1 MTELLSIVLNNN
13 IIRIALVRKTRS
25 GTRVKRLLEKEVP
38 QSMVD
43 DSTVMD
49 PEAFAGFLK
58 LQLSAAGIHA
68 REAIFTMPA
77 DKIMTREVVLPDLSD
92 ARIKQIVNTNAGE
105 YFPINLEEYV
115 IGFYRIA
122 AVRKAPEPGT
132 ETSAEGQPQ
141 EVQEADLESD
151 RDVELTD
158 LKEEPGEKKKKSRW
172 RKKDRREKAERKK
185 AKRGKEDAREAGE
198 QESGGKKKRKER
210 GEVRV
215 MAIAAPNE
223 QIRSYYETAA
233 HLRLKIQSIDF
244 IGNSVFR
251 LAAMQVGREPTLTVD
266 ISGDHTALTFF
277 DNGDMIMQRNVDFG
291 LDQIVD
297 VVARERWVSAE
308 RADEMLRRTELI
320 NDELPMND
328 PIAEPLYFAID
339 MIRRTMMYYTRN
351 RGMQPVEQVLLMGD
365 AVYYHG
371 IRELLEAQLS
381 VPVTSL
387 TTLKGVSIPRTATV
401 REQAMRY
408 LDNYGAVIAPVGL
421 LSQELTAEKKK
432 NKDSRVYR
440 MIIGAAALGSAALV
454 AVPGIQ
460 LFTLDREVTSLEEE
474 VNRMRGAD
482 AILSAYEEAK
492 TKNDDVRNVEGLT
505 ASHNDEFS
513 AFINRLEEV
522 RPRGIRIDSFTID
535 EGEVSMTVLATGKDV
550 IAAMLRELETIDNV
564 SEVET
569 SAISSF
575 YDTGSETV
583 SCTISC
589 MLTNKEKRD
598 YEVGLTQT
606 QNQTQTQT
614 AEGGAQ

>member
-1 MTELLSIVLNNN
+1 MSELLSIVLNNN
-13 IIRIALVRKTRS
+13 IVRIALVRKTRS
-25 GTRVKRLLEKEVP
+25 GTRVRRLLEKEVP
-38 QSMVD
+38 ESMVD
-43 DSTVMD
+43 DSTVKD

-58 LQLSAAGIHA
+58 LQFSAAGIHA
-68 REAIFTMPA
+68 RDAIFTMPA
-77 DKIMTREVVLPDLSD
+77 DRIMTREVVLPDLSD
-92 ARIKQIVNTNAGE
+92 ARIRQIVATNAGE
-105 YFPINLEEYV
+105 YFPIKLEEYV
-115 IGFYRIA
+115 FAFYRIA
-122 AVRKAPEPGT
+122 AVRKEPAPTAEAHAP
-132 ETSAEGQPQ
+132 AEGQQ
-141 EVQEADLESD
+141 EETASADLESD

-158 LKEEPGEKKKKSRW
+158 LNEEPDEKKK
-172 RKKDRREKAERKK
+172 RKRKVKKEKKTRAERRK
-185 AKRGKEDAREAGE
+185 AAKEVGS
-198 QESGGKKKRKER
+198 QEEGGKKKRKER

-215 MAIAAPNE
+215 MVVAAPDD
-223 QIRSYYETAA
+223 QIKSYYDTAA
-233 HLRLKIQSIDF
+233 ILRLRIRSIDF

-251 LAAMQVGREPTLTVD
+251 LAAMQVGKEPTLTVD

-277 DNGDMIMQRNVDFG
+277 DSGDMIMQRNLDFG

-320 NDELPMND
+320 NEELPMND

-365 AVYYHG
+365 AVYFHG
-371 IRELLEAQLS
+371 VRELLEAQLS

-387 TTLKGVSIPRTATV
+387 VTLKGVTIPRTATV

-408 LDNYGAVIAPVGL
+408 LDNYGAMIAPVGL
-421 LSQELTAEKKK
+421 LSQELEAEQKKS
-432 NKDSRVYR
+432 KDSRVYR
-440 MIIGAAALGSAALV
+440 AILGAAALVSVALI

-460 LFTLDREVTSLEEE
+460 LFKLDREVTALTDE

-482 AILSAYEEAK
+482 KILAEYEEAK

-505 ASHNDEFS
+505 ASNNDEFS
-513 AFINRLEEV
+513 AFIERLEEV
-522 RPRGIRIDSFTID
+522 RPRGVRIESFTID
-535 EGEVSMTVLATGKDV
+535 EGAVSMTVLATGKDV
-550 IAAMLRELETIDNV
+550 IAGMLRELETIDNV

-589 MLTNKEKRD
+589 MLTSKEKRD
-598 YEVGLTQT
+598 YEVSL
-606 QNQTQTQT
+606 TQT

>member
-1 MTELLSIVLNNN
+1 MSELLSIVLNNN
-13 IIRIALVRKTRS
+13 IVRIALVRKTRA
-25 GTRVKRLLEKEVP
+25 GTRVRRLLEKEVP
-38 QSMVD
+38 ESMVD
-43 DSTVMD
+43 DSTVKD

-58 LQLSAAGIHA
+58 LQFSAAGIHA
-68 REAIFTMPA
+68 RDAIFTMPA
-77 DKIMTREVVLPDLSD
+77 DRIMTREVVLPDLSD
-92 ARIKQIVNTNAGE
+92 ARIRQIVATNAGE
-105 YFPINLEEYV
+105 YFPIKLEEYV
-115 IGFYRIA
+115 FAFYRIA
-122 AVRKAPEPGT
+122 AVRKEPAPTAEAHAP
-132 ETSAEGQPQ
+132 AEGQQ
-141 EVQEADLESD
+141 EETASADLESD

-158 LKEEPGEKKKKSRW
+158 LNEEPDEKKK
-172 RKKDRREKAERKK
+172 RKRKVKKEKKTRAERRK
-185 AKRGKEDAREAGE
+185 AAKEVGS
-198 QESGGKKKRKER
+198 QEEGGKKKRKER

-215 MAIAAPNE
+215 MVVAAPDD
-223 QIRSYYETAA
+223 QIKSYYDTAA
-233 HLRLKIQSIDF
+233 ILRLRIRSIDF

-251 LAAMQVGREPTLTVD
+251 LAAMQVGKEPTLTVD

-277 DNGDMIMQRNVDFG
+277 DSGDMIMQRNLDFG

-320 NDELPMND
+320 NEELPMND

-365 AVYYHG
+365 AVYFHG
-371 IRELLEAQLS
+371 VRELLEAQLS

-387 TTLKGVSIPRTATV
+387 VTLKGVTIPRTATV

-408 LDNYGAVIAPVGL
+408 LDNYGAMIAPVGL
-421 LSQELTAEKKK
+421 LSQELEAEQKKS
-432 NKDSRVYR
+432 KDSRVYR
-440 MIIGAAALGSAALV
+440 AILGAAALVSVALI

-460 LFTLDREVTSLEEE
+460 LFKLDREVTALTDE

-482 AILSAYEEAK
+482 KILAEYEEAK

-505 ASHNDEFS
+505 ASNNDEFS
-513 AFINRLEEV
+513 AFIERLEEV
-522 RPRGIRIDSFTID
+522 RPRGVRIESFTID
-535 EGEVSMTVLATGKDV
+535 EGAVSMTVLATGKDV
-550 IAAMLRELETIDNV
+550 IAGMLRELETIDNV

-589 MLTNKEKRD
+589 MLTSKEKRD
-598 YEVGLTQT
+598 YEVSL
-606 QNQTQTQT
+606 TQT